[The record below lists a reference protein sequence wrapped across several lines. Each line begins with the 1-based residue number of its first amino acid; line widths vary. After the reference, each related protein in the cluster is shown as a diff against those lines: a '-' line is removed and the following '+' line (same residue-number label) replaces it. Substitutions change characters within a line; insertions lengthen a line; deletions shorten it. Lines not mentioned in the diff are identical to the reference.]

1 MGYEKKETKIC
12 KHCKME
18 IPFGA
23 KVCPHCRKKQRANGC
38 LISILIVLAIGLV
51 GSCFAGG
58 NDDTISEAPTVQE
71 NLSTEVSSTETKN
84 TETTNE
90 ETTNEETTVEET
102 TMEETTLAETKEEFI
117 ASCQEIA
124 YKTLA
129 RNPDDYIG
137 TRIVLTVKIEQII
150 QGGLFDD
157 SQYYRVYTN
166 DEYDLW
172 MGDEYFM
179 YDFRIDDDTKILGDD
194 VWKVY
199 AEFAGTETVTRTL
212 TNTNEDVPA
221 IKVYYAEL
229 ISE

>member
-1 MGYEKKETKIC
+1 
-12 KHCKME
+12 
-18 IPFGA
+18 
-23 KVCPHCRKKQRANGC
+23 
-38 LISILIVLAIGLV
+38 
-51 GSCFAGG
+51 
-58 NDDTISEAPTVQE
+58 
-71 NLSTEVSSTETKN
+71 
-84 TETTNE
+84 
-90 ETTNEETTVEET
+90 
-102 TMEETTLAETKEEFI
+102 MEETTLAETKEEFI